1 MKRSLIVVAIGSLLA
16 ACGTPSVQ
24 IPAGGAAGPS
34 TTPTASAA
42 GVATPSTGGNAAAPS
57 PQLVRAVNFAF
68 QPATLTV
75 PVGTSVRF
83 RNDDGDTHTF
93 TSNAG
98 AFNSGN
104 VGTGQSFSFTFST
117 PGTFAYHCNI
127 HSSMRGVIT
136 VSTSATGA
144 NAAPA
149 PNSIA
154 AAPSASPYLETQH
167 QEDRHHHDG

>member
-1 MKRSLIVVAIGSLLA
+1 MKRSLIVVAIAGSLA

-24 IPAGGAAGPS
+24 LPAGGAAGAA
-34 TTPTASAA
+34 TTATAQAT
-42 GVATPSTGGNAAAPS
+42 GIVATPAGGNAVAPS
-57 PQLVRAVNFAF
+57 PQLVRAANFAF

-75 PVGTSVRF
+75 PVGTSVTF

-93 TSNAG
+93 TSDAG

-104 VGTGQSFSFTFST
+104 VGTGQSFSFTFSA

-144 NAAPA
+144 NPAPA

-154 AAPSASPYLETQH
+154 AAPSASPYLATPH
-167 QEDRHHHDG
+167 